1 MLLLKDDDVQKI
13 LTMPMTLEVLEET
26 QREIIRGN
34 AATMGRIDIY
44 LPCERPE
51 SYYRWA
57 LMTGGTKRDGFVV
70 ARMLSDVV
78 SWPGTKGEQ
87 RENKHCIQPGTYC
100 GLLFMFSA
108 ADGMPAALINDGY
121 LQHMRVAAGAG
132 LGVKY
137 LSRENSQVVGMIGS
151 GGMARTYIEAFSA
164 LRKITRVKVYSSNGA
179 NARQYA
185 KEMSEKFRIEVEP
198 VGSAREAVKGADI
211 VSCCTSSIDPVFKAS
226 WLEPG
231 MHVTDVTWDETEP
244 GFAGAVDV
252 AIKMGESTPH
262 LENPPPGAFYAAH
275 GFLGYV
281 AGQPEEKAIIPRRAP
296 REEILK
302 MPSLADLIS
311 GKVKGRTS
319 DKQTTWF
326 LNLGVM
332 GVQFGAVCTA
342 VFHAAKKKGIGRE
355 IPTEW
360 FTQSIRD

>member
-1 MLLLKDDDVQKI
+1 MLLLKDEDVQQV
-13 LTMPMTLEVLEET
+13 LTMPMTLHALEET
-26 QREIIRGN
+26 QKEIVKGD
-34 AATMGRIDIY
+34 AATMGRMDVY

-57 LMTGGTKRDGFVV
+57 LMTGGTRRDGFVV
-70 ARMLSDVV
+70 ARMLSDIV
-78 SWPGTKGEQ
+78 SWPGEEGNQ

-108 ADGMPAALINDGY
+108 RDGMPAAIINDGF

-137 LSRENSQVVGMIGS
+137 LARADSQVVGMIGS
-151 GGMARTYIEAFSA
+151 GGMARTYLEAFSIV
-164 LRKITRVKVYSSNGA
+164 RKVSTVKVYSPNRA
-179 NARQYA
+179 NAELYA
-185 KEMSEKFRIEVEP
+185 KEMSTKFGIDVRP
-198 VGSAREAVKGADI
+198 VGSTREAVKGVDI
-211 VSCCTSSIDPVFKAS
+211 VSCCTSSIDPVFKTE

-244 GFAGAVDV
+244 GFANAVDI

-281 AGQPEEKAIIPRRAP
+281 AGQAEEKAIIPKRPP
-296 REEILK
+296 RQEILK
-302 MPSLADLIS
+302 MPSLADLIG

-319 DKQTTWF
+319 ANQTSWF

-342 VFHAAKKKGIGRE
+342 VYNEARNKGIGRE

>member
-1 MLLLKDDDVQKI
+1 MLLLKDDDVEKI
-13 LTMPMTLEVLEET
+13 LTMPMALEALDGM
-26 QREIIRGN
+26 QKEIVKGD
-34 AATMGRIDIY
+34 AATMGRIDVY

-57 LMTGGTKRDGFVV
+57 VMTGGARRDGFVV
-70 ARMLSDVV
+70 ARMLSDIV
-78 SWPGTKGEQ
+78 SWPGQRGQQ

-100 GLLFMFSA
+100 GLLFMFSV
-108 ADGMPAALINDGY
+108 ADGMPVALINDGY

-132 LGVKY
+132 LGAKY
-137 LSRENSQVVGMIGS
+137 LARENSRVVGMIGS
-151 GGMARTYIEAFSA
+151 GGMARTYLEAFA
-164 LRKITRVKVYSSNGA
+164 CVRKIARVKVYSASPA

-185 KEMSEKFRIEVEP
+185 DEMSAKFGIEVEP
-198 VGSAREAVKGADI
+198 VGAAREAAKGADI
-211 VSCCTSSIDPVFKAS
+211 VACCTSSIDPVFKTA

-281 AGQPEEKAIIPRRAP
+281 AGQAEEKAIIPP
-296 REEILK
+296 RPPRQEILK
-302 MPSLADLIS
+302 MPTLADLIA
-311 GKVKGRTS
+311 GTVKGRAS

-332 GVQFGAVCTA
+332 GVQFGAVCAA
-342 VFHAAKKKGIGRE
+342 VYRAAKKRGVGRE